1 MPLVSGRT
9 PAQAAA
15 LWAFLFH
22 AAAALWLWSS
32 WGEGVRSG
40 VLFWMDF
47 PLSLAWAG
55 ASGRVFL
62 ACALLLGGLWW
73 ALVAGG
79 MTAAVGRIARG
90 R

>member
-1 MPLVSGRT
+1 
-9 PAQAAA
+9 
-15 LWAFLFH
+15 
-22 AAAALWLWSS
+22 
-32 WGEGVRSG
+32 
-40 VLFWMDF
+40 MDF